1 MADGAW
7 TRITVTTSLEAVE
20 AVIGLLMN
28 AGVGGVEIS
37 DPRIWEEEATAPDHY
52 GELYP
57 EVVPVPSDAFVEV
70 IAYLAGDCRDCEIIS
85 AIQRQV
91 PALMEA
97 GLNPGPARV
106 DTTLVADSD
115 WAHGWKDF
123 YHTQRVGQR
132 IVIRPSWEVYVP
144 HDDDVVLAIDPG
156 MAFGTGEHKTT
167 RLCLVQLERL
177 MRPQLI
183 VYDIGCGSGI
193 LSLAAAKLGASRVEA
208 CDLDPVAVQVAKEN
222 VADNGL
228 QGVISIHKG
237 PIDVLD
243 GKADLIVA
251 NIITDVIIDILPA
264 VARRL
269 VPGGYF
275 VAGGIIGECK
285 DEVLA
290 AHANADLAVVAEEL
304 DDDWLCLVSTI

>member
-1 MADGAW
+1 MADGVW
-7 TRITVTTSLEAVE
+7 TKMTVTTSLEAVE
-20 AVIGLLMN
+20 AVTGILMD
-28 AGVGGVEIS
+28 AGVGGVEIN

-57 EVVPVPSDAFVEV
+57 EIVPVPSDAFVEM
-70 IAYLAGDCRDCEIIS
+70 IAYLAGDCRDADIMDVV
-85 AIQRQV
+85 QRQV
-91 PALMEA
+91 LALGEL
-97 GLNPGPARV
+97 GLDPGPARV
-106 DTTLVADSD
+106 DATLVADSD

-132 IVIRPSWEVYVP
+132 IVIRPSWEVYTP
-144 HDDDVVLAIDPG
+144 CDGDIVLAIDPG
-156 MAFGTGEHKTT
+156 MAFGTGEHETT

-177 MRPQLI
+177 TRPQFT

-208 CDLDPVAVQVAKEN
+208 CDLDPVAVQVARKN
-222 VADNGL
+222 VASNGL
-228 QGVISIHKG
+228 QEVISVYQG
-237 PIDVLD
+237 PIDVLG
-243 GKADLIVA
+243 GKADLVVA

-269 VPGGYF
+269 IPGGYF
-275 VAGGIIGECK
+275 VAGGIINQRK

-290 AHANADLAVVAEEL
+290 AHAHAGLAIVAEEL
-304 DDDWLCLVSTI
+304 DDDWVCLVSTT